1 MVSIAN
7 QTLSKYI
14 ENLDENSRKEIF
26 HVIAS
31 NNVDLET
38 EFNTLKESA
47 MNKLQLLSE
56 KEGDE
61 ELKGKISETIGKIG
75 NEKYSQISYVK
86 LKNLEKSILLDS

>member
-1 MVSIAN
+1 
-7 QTLSKYI
+7 
-14 ENLDENSRKEIF
+14 
-26 HVIAS
+26 
-31 NNVDLET
+31 
-38 EFNTLKESA
+38 